1 MDVSIGS
8 FRVSAD
14 YLKRLRRNQPL
25 AASVQFPFVTEGGYC
40 HYPAPLLEEM
50 ESFLREKL
58 LAYVEDKQIFSWEEG
73 LTQAGPIDGSHTGE

>member
-1 MDVSIGS
+1 M
-8 FRVSAD
+8 
-14 YLKRLRRNQPL
+14 
-25 AASVQFPFVTEGGYC
+25 TEGGYC

-73 LTQAGPIDGSHTGE
+73 LTQARPIDGSHTGE